1 MSVLTKPPKKEFMLN
16 FRSKKYNL
24 SKRTHIM
31 GVLNVTPDSFSDGGK
46 FFGLE
51 KALSQSLKMV
61 EEGADIIDIGGESTR
76 PSSVPVSLEE
86 EEKRVLPVIEALA
99 KKITVPISIDTYKS
113 QIARK
118 ALESGAEMINDISG
132 LRFDS
137 EMVKVASRSNVPVII
152 MHIKGTPQNMQENP
166 YYENVIKEI
175 KDYFEERI
183 NLATASGISEENI
196 ILDPGIGFGK
206 RFEDN
211 LVVLKNLKEF
221 KKLEKPLLLGLSRK
235 SFIGKILDLPVEERL
250 EGSLAALAYSIM
262 QGAHIVRV
270 HDVKESVRVA
280 RVADAILRG

>member
-1 MSVLTKPPKKEFMLN
+1 MSIVANTDKKEFFLS
-16 FRSKKYNL
+16 FRHRKYNL
-24 SKRTHIM
+24 SERTHIM

-46 FFGLE
+46 FYSLE
-51 KALSQSLKMV
+51 KAVSQALKMV

-76 PSSVPVSLEE
+76 PGSQPVTLEE
-86 EEKRVLPVIEALA
+86 EIQRVIPVIETLA
-99 KKITVPISIDTYKS
+99 KKMQIPISVDTYKS
-113 QIARK
+113 QIVQK
-118 ALESGAEMINDISG
+118 ALEAGAEMINDISG

-137 EMVKVASRSNVPVII
+137 EMAKLAAKYNVPVIV

-183 NLATASGISEENI
+183 NFADSMEIKEENI

-211 LVVLKNLKEF
+211 LAILKNLKEF
-221 KKLEKPLLLGLSRK
+221 KKLERPLLVGLSHK

-250 EGSLAALAYSIM
+250 EGSLGALAYSIV
-262 QGAHIVRV
+262 QGANIARV

-280 RVADAILRG
+280 KVIDAILRG